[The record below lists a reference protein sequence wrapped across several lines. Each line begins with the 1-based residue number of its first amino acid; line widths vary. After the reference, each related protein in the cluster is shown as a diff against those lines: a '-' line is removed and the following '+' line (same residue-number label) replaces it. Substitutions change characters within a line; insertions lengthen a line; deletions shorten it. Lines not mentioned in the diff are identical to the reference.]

1 MQLQL
6 PSRLQKSAKEGL
18 GDNAVVWSIQSSQP
32 LYAQAIATNEW
43 ITSHPEL
50 VNRFLKSLLQAE
62 DFVINHPAE
71 AKAIVKNQMNF
82 SDAYTDKSMESE
94 PIFSFT

>member
-6 PSRLQKSAKEGL
+6 LSRTADLAKDGL
-18 GDNAVVWSIQSSQP
+18 GNNAVVWSIQSNQP

-43 ITSHPEL
+43 ITNHPEL

-62 DFVINHPAE
+62 DFIINHPAE
-71 AKAIVKNQMNF
+71 AKAIVKNQLNL
-82 SDAYTDKSMESE
+82 SDAYTG
-94 PIFSFT
+94 